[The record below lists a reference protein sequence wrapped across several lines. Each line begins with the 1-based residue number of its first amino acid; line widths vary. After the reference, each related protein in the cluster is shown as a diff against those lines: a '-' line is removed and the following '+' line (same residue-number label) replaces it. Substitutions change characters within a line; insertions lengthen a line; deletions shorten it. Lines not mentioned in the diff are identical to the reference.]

1 MSQTPPSLLNATIEQ
16 LQKHAPFDQMEMSHL
31 DFLVNHLQL
40 GYYQKDAVIITPTQ
54 REPERFYIIKQGVVV
69 GEQGAEGVK
78 ESSAHWQLIA
88 GECFPVGALLGKRPV
103 ASIYRAEQ
111 DTFCYELQAEHFD
124 TLLEMSP
131 AFRDFCT
138 RRISN
143 LLEQSQH
150 LIQAE
155 YSRSSSQQQSLNST
169 LGNLLRGNVIT
180 CRPDTPLRHAL
191 QTMQDKRVGS
201 MVITNEAHHPLG
213 IFTLHD
219 LLDKVTLAE
228 HDINLPISTVMST
241 HLITLPSHAFVHDA
255 AVAMARHSIR
265 HLLIVDECRL
275 TGIISEKDLFTLQ
288 RVGLTQISSTIRHAA
303 SVETLQQ
310 SSHDIRLLANNML
323 AQGVTA
329 EHLTQIISTLNDA
342 LTVRVIELVL
352 SAAGLKDLP
361 FCWIALG
368 SEGRLEQTLSTD
380 QDNGIIFPD
389 SPGQSPDAMR
399 QQLLPIA
406 AQINK
411 QLDMCGFPLCKGNIM
426 AGNPQLC
433 MSLTEWKNTFADWI
447 HRGDALVLL
456 NASIF
461 FDFRS
466 IYGVESLAQQLRQ
479 WLNASI
485 KDNRLFLRRM
495 AENALTNRPPL
506 GLVRDFSVSDKE
518 GAPHSIDLKINGVTP
533 FVDAARIFC
542 LQAGISETN
551 TLRRLRA
558 SAGQWKLDKAQV
570 DAWCEAFSFIQLLR
584 LRLHHAQNLHG
595 TPLGNRIDPNTLNG
609 LDRRILKEA
618 FRQARKLQALLERIY
633 QF

>member
-1 MSQTPPSLLNATIEQ
+1 MSPTPSSLLHATIEQ
-16 LQKHAPFDQMEMSHL
+16 LQKHAPFDQMDKSHL

-40 GYYQKDAVIITPTQ
+40 GYYPKDAVIINPAQ
-54 REPERFYIIKQGVVV
+54 GAPERFYIIKQGVVV
-69 GEQGAEGVK
+69 GEQGAEGAK
-78 ESSAHWQLIA
+78 ESSANWQLIA
-88 GECFPVGALLGKRPV
+88 GECFPIGALLGKRAV
-103 ASIYRAEQ
+103 ASSYRAER
-111 DTFCYELQAEHFD
+111 DTFCYELQAGHFD
-124 TLLEMSP
+124 HLLDISP
-131 AFRDFCT
+131 PFRDFCT

-155 YSRSSSQQQSLNST
+155 YSRSSSAQQSLNSP
-169 LGNLLRGNVIT
+169 LRNLLRDHVVT
-180 CRPDTPLRHAL
+180 CRPGTPLREAL
-191 QTMQDKRVGS
+191 QTMHEKRIGS
-201 MVITNEAHHPLG
+201 MVITNEAHQPVG

-219 LLDKVTLAE
+219 LLDKVTLAG
-228 HDINLPISTVMST
+228 HDINLAIGTVMST
-241 HLITLPSHAFVHDA
+241 QLITLPSHAFVHDA
-255 AVAMARHSIR
+255 AIAMARHSIR
-265 HLLIVDECRL
+265 HLLIVDDGRL
-275 TGIISEKDLFTLQ
+275 TGIVSEKDLFTLQ
-288 RVGLTQISSTIRHAA
+288 RVGLTQISSTIRHADSIEA
-303 SVETLQQ
+303 LPQVSQ
-310 SSHDIRLLANNML
+310 DIRQLANNML

-329 EHLTQIISTLNDA
+329 EHLTQIISTLNDS
-342 LTVRVIELVL
+342 LTVRVIELEL
-352 SAAGLKDLP
+352 HAAGLQDLP

-389 SPGQSPDAMR
+389 IQGQSPDILR
-399 QQLLPIA
+399 EKLLPVA
-406 AQINK
+406 ERINK
-411 QLDMCGFPLCKGNIM
+411 TLDLCGFPLCKGNIM

-447 HRGDALVLL
+447 HRGDAPVLL

-461 FDFRS
+461 FDFRG
-466 IYGVESLAQQLRQ
+466 IYGDEGLASELRL
-479 WLNASI
+479 WLHESI

-495 AENALTNRPPL
+495 AENALANRPPL

-518 GAPHSIDLKINGVTP
+518 GAPNSIDLKINGVTP

-542 LQAGISETN
+542 LQSGISETN

-558 SAGQWKLDKAQV
+558 SADQWKLDKAQI

-595 TPLGNRIDPNTLNG
+595 TPLSNRIDPDTLNE